1 MRIATYIAVS
11 ENEAQLLDKK
21 LEQTPFES
29 RTDFLTACTR
39 VFLYGKY
46 TDKTRT
52 PGSLMEDWLGNL
64 HDVVTIREK
73 IRETCFDL
81 LHELAFPAIAMRGS
95 RTAYRLLKK
104 DLERGM
110 LERCGMIPPADEMET
125 LVRIFEEIHMPEIIR
140 HRTETLKEQY
150 LAEDAP

>member
-1 MRIATYIAVS
+1 MRIGTYIAVS

-29 RTDFLTACTR
+29 RTDFLTACPR
-39 VFLYGKY
+39 VFLYGNS

-52 PGSLMEDWLGNL
+52 PGPLMENWLGNL
-64 HDVVTIREK
+64 HDAAAVREQ
-73 IRETCFDL
+73 IRETYFNL

-95 RTAYRLLKK
+95 RTAYRLLRK

-110 LERCGMIPPADEMET
+110 LERCGMIPPAEEMEP
-125 LVRIFEEIHMPEIIR
+125 LARIIR
-140 HRTETLKEQY
+140 WITYTEVEI
-150 LAEDAP
+150 DD